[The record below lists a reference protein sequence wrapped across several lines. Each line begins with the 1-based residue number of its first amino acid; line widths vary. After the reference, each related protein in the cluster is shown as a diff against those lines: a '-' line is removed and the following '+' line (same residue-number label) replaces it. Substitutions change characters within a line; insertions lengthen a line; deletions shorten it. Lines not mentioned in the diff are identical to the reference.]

1 MLRWFG
7 WTLTSKSFRE
17 SVLPFRPDR
26 IQLSSPWVYKLCK
39 GWGMSVLFSLWPE
52 PWLVCLTKWSGF
64 LNFSGYVN
72 KNPDYM
78 RENQVACGRGCWYPH
93 QSLTAQLNS
102 PEAAADTH
110 QGGLSFPSQVLVSL
124 LFCPRGLFQ
133 QSGSQPPVGIR
144 IPRKAVET
152 LLGSTLRYS
161 DLLGLR
167 CDLRICTSNKFLLLL
182 VVWEPLFQWRASA
195 AQRNNLRVWESKY
208 LLGALKHWGT
218 G

>member
-26 IQLSSPWVYKLCK
+26 IQLSSPWVYKLHK

-64 LNFSGYVN
+64 LNFSGYMN
-72 KNPDYM
+72 KNPDDM
-78 RENQVACGRGCWYPH
+78 RENQVACGRCCWYPR

-102 PEAAADTH
+102 PEVAADTH

-124 LFCPRGLFQ
+124 LFCPRGLSSTEWFSTS
-133 QSGSQPPVGIR
+133 SGHQNPPKGCGNIVGLHPQILWFTRSQMRP
-144 IPRKAVET
+144 E
-152 LLGSTLRYS
+152 
-161 DLLGLR
+161 
-167 CDLRICTSNKFLLLL
+167 
-182 VVWEPLFQWRASA
+182 
-195 AQRNNLRVWESKY
+195 NL
-208 LLGALKHWGT
+208 HF
-218 G
+218 